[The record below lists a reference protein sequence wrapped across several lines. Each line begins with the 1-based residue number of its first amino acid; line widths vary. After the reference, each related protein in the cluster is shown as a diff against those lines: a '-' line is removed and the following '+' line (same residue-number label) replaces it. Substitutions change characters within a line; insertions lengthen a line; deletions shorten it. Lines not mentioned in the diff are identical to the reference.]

1 MPPRFTTC
9 GSGELTHSRYL
20 STHSRYL
27 VSSTLTISIRR
38 RGGHLYI
45 CGKISMAEGVET
57 ALRRVLAT
65 SGSLDTA
72 AVDIKLVDMRI
83 PEGYLW
89 LIEYVNVV

>member
-1 MPPRFTTC
+1 
-9 GSGELTHSRYL
+9 
-20 STHSRYL
+20 
-27 VSSTLTISIRR
+27 
-38 RGGHLYI
+38 
-45 CGKISMAEGVET
+45 MAEGVET

>member
-1 MPPRFTTC
+1 MN
-9 GSGELTHSRYL
+9 
-20 STHSRYL
+20 
-27 VSSTLTISIRR
+27 IRR

-57 ALRRVLAT
+57 ALRRVLA
-65 SGSLDTA
+65 S
-72 AVDIKLVDMRI
+72 KMEEMRI

>member
-1 MPPRFTTC
+1 MN
-9 GSGELTHSRYL
+9 
-20 STHSRYL
+20 
-27 VSSTLTISIRR
+27 VRR

-72 AVDIKLVDMRI
+72 AVDTKLEEMRRLNRYQKDI
-83 PEGYLW
+83 FG
-89 LIEYVNVV
+89 